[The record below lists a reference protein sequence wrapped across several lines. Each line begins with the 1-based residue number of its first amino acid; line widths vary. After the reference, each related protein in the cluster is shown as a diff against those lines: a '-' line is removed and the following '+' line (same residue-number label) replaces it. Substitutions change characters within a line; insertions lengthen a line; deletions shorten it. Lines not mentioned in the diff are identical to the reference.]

1 MLPRV
6 FRFALRQANPPNGKH
21 VLQEPGHLHEGN
33 GSMIC
38 VMIYDCPRM
47 YDVHTLLY
55 LFQKQCRFECFS
67 NADLQVI
74 SKHKMA
80 PLRFTR
86 HFSTAVLAIPR
97 EVNRIVFQPTILD
110 NDELTEIPSQRYESR
125 VDDFSELPVWWDM

>member
-1 MLPRV
+1 M
-6 FRFALRQANPPNGKH
+6 
-21 VLQEPGHLHEGN
+21 
-33 GSMIC
+33 MIC

-86 HFSTAVLAIPR
+86 HFSTAVLVIPR

-125 VDDFSELPVWWDM
+125 VDDFYGGICDRSLEV